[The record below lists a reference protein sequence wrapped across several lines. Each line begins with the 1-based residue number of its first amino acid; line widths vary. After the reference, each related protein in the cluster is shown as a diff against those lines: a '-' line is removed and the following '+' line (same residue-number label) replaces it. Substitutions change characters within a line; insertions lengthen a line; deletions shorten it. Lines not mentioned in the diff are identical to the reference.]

1 MVDILH
7 KLLACIVAFMSISSA
22 SIISFSI
29 FSDVAH
35 AYQEHGFIEI
45 DGDSEF
51 LTDDSVIGGNGSA
64 ENPYLISGWHI
75 NGSYNFGI
83 HIKNTRAFV
92 VLSDVAIEN
101 SVFAAIK
108 LENVSNARIENSIL
122 SSNLGSGIN
131 LLGVRNLT
139 ILNCTILDVGG
150 TAILGNLIDNA
161 LIEGITAREMDKGIY
176 FDDSLAIT
184 IRGCVLEDAAASLL
198 SMSRCAS
205 SNIEDSMMRNSKS
218 KGLELIFV
226 NSTRFFGNAIVNA
239 SIGIYMF
246 NCNLLVFHNNA
257 ICVSRVSDLES
268 ISSFVRWN
276 VTYAEGGGNYWSS
289 YIGFDAYNG
298 PSQDKPGPDGI
309 IDIPFTIQPGNIDA
323 YPLLMLNP
331 PYIDYLPPISN
342 AGIIG
347 EPVAGGWYKSFAIVA
362 INATDDLSGIQT
374 ITYAID
380 SSAYIE
386 YRGSFKISESGVH
399 IIRYYATDRMS
410 NQESEKSLVVKVD
423 STPPVTKINIQGT
436 KGQGDWYLS
445 SLIVILNAT
454 DNESGVDLTW
464 YSIDASAT
472 ALYTSPI
479 IVTSEGYHNIV
490 AYSIDIV
497 GNSGPIDIAQAS
509 VDRDPPELAINEA
522 NGSVFTSLP
531 VAITWTASDSVSGL
545 DHIEIS
551 IDGGSL
557 TRLPATRNQHLIT
570 GLSDGSHVLSLFAFD
585 KAGHITERQMS
596 FRTDTGAL
604 GILMS
609 NMSTILAMIILLAV
623 VIFALIVRSRR
634 RRRR

>member
-7 KLLACIVAFMSISSA
+7 RLLVCIVAFMASTSA

-29 FSDVAH
+29 FSNVAH

-45 DGDSEF
+45 DGDAEF

-64 ENPYLISGWHI
+64 ENPYLISDWHI
-75 NGSYNFGI
+75 NGSYDFSI

-92 VLSDVAIEN
+92 VLSDVVIEN
-101 SVFAAIK
+101 SIFAAIK

-122 SSNLGSGIN
+122 LSNFGSGIN

-139 ILNCTILDVGG
+139 ISNCTILDVGG
-150 TAILGNLIDNA
+150 TAILGNSVNTA
-161 LIEGITAREMDKGIY
+161 LIEGVTAREMDKGIY
-176 FDDSLAIT
+176 FDDSFAIT
-184 IRGCVLEDAAASLL
+184 IKQCVLEDATASLL

-205 SNIEDSMMRNSKS
+205 SSIEDSMMRNSKS

-226 NSTRFFGNAIVNA
+226 NGTRFFRNAIVNA
-239 SIGIYMF
+239 SIGIYIF
-246 NCNLLVFHNNA
+246 NCNLLVFYNNA
-257 ICVSRVSDLES
+257 ICVNRASDLQS

-276 VTYAEGGGNYWSS
+276 LTYAEGGGNYWSS
-289 YIGFDAYNG
+289 YIGPDAYNG
-298 PSQDKPGPDGI
+298 ALQDKPGPDGI

-323 YPLLMLNP
+323 YPLLMLNS
-331 PYIDYLPPISN
+331 PYADHLPPISN

-347 EPVAGGWYKSFAIVA
+347 EPGAGGWYKSFAIVA

-386 YRGSFKISESGVH
+386 YRGSFKISESGAH

-410 NQESEKSLVVKVD
+410 NRESEKSLVVKVD
-423 STPPVTKINIQGT
+423 SAPPVTEINVQGT

-454 DNESGVDLTW
+454 DNESGVDSTW
-464 YSIDASAT
+464 YSVDASVT
-472 ALYTSPI
+472 ALYSSPI

-490 AYSIDIV
+490 AYSIDLV
-497 GNSGPIDIAQAS
+497 GNSGPINIAQVS

-531 VAITWTASDSVSGL
+531 VIITWTASDSVSGL

-551 IDGGSL
+551 VDGGSL
-557 TRLPATRNQHLIT
+557 TRLPATRRQHSIS
-570 GLSDGSHVLSLFAFD
+570 GLSDGSHILSLFAFD
-585 KAGHITERQMS
+585 KAGHITERRIM
-596 FRTDTGAL
+596 FRTDTGVL

-609 NMSTILAMIILLAV
+609 NMSTILAMMVLAAV
-623 VIFALIVRSRR
+623 VIFAMVVRSRR